1 MCLETLGELLRKER
15 ESRGLSLKDIENAVN
30 IRVLYLNAIENGEY
44 HIIPGEVYLK
54 GFIRNYANYLGLNGA
69 EIVDLYRKN
78 QTPPPQQIISET
90 IIPAQ
95 QTSPNTSRFLKN
107 RKILAGF
114 AVGCILLGTGWYVL
128 SSGPSTPAGSS
139 LVSSRQSVTAP
150 APIAKI
156 DQPAVQTI
164 VITAKFSDQCWTL
177 ITADGKEVYEGIPQN
192 GTSMTWTAKQTLI
205 IKVGNA
211 EAVDLIFNGQ
221 NVNKIGGKGE
231 VVEKTFSLNTTKKP

>member
-1 MCLETLGELLRKER
+1 LETLGELLRKER
-15 ESRGLSLKDIENAVN
+15 ERKGLSLKDIENAVN

-78 QTPPPQQIISET
+78 QTPPPQQVVNET
-90 IIPAQ
+90 IIPSKQ
-95 QTSPNTSRFLKN
+95 YSPNTSKFFKN
-107 RKILAGF
+107 RKMLAGIAAGF
-114 AVGCILLGTGWYVL
+114 ILLGTGWYVL
-128 SSGPSTPAGSS
+128 SSGPSNPA
-139 LVSSRQSVTAP
+139 VSSSVSSQQSATAS

-156 DQPAVQTI
+156 DQPAAQPI

-192 GTSMTWTAKQTLI
+192 GTTMTWTAKQTLI

-211 EAVDLIFNGQ
+211 EAVDLMFNGQ
-221 NVNKIGGKGE
+221 NVNKIGSKGE

>member
-1 MCLETLGELLRKER
+1 METLGELLRKER
-15 ESRGLSLKDIENAVN
+15 ERKGLSLKDIENAVN

-44 HIIPGEVYLK
+44 HIVPGEVYLK

-78 QTPPPQQIISET
+78 QTPPPQQVVKET
-90 IIPAQ
+90 IIPSKQ
-95 QTSPNTSRFLKN
+95 YSPNTSKFFKN
-107 RKILAGF
+107 RTMLAGI
-114 AVGCILLGTGWYVL
+114 AVGFILLGTGWYIL
-128 SSGPSTPAGSS
+128 SSGPSNTA
-139 LVSSRQSVTAP
+139 VSSSVSSQQSATAS

-156 DQPAVQTI
+156 NQPAPQSI

-192 GTSMTWTAKQTLI
+192 GTTMTWTAKQTLI

-211 EAVDLIFNGQ
+211 EAVDLMFNGQ
-221 NVNKIGGKGE
+221 NVNKIGSKGE
-231 VVEKTFSLNTTKKP
+231 VVEKTFSLNTAKKP